1 MSASPFLCIG
11 HRGAMGHVA
20 ENTLASIHK
29 ALELGAR
36 CVEIDVYHVDG
47 HLVVFH
53 DDRLE
58 RTTNGRG
65 NLSDQ
70 TFDYLRSLDAGGG
83 EPIPTLE
90 EVCCEIEGRACINIE
105 LKGPN
110 TAAPVAAFVKGLIGK
125 GWSYKSILVSS
136 FDHRAL
142 VETKLLDPLIQL
154 GVLIKRVMAEGAEFA
169 AELGAFSVHPSLK
182 CVDQHFVD
190 DAHARNINVYVYTVN
205 DPADIARMH
214 GLGVDGVFTNFP
226 ERVVTQYAQPG
237 VEGVWTSSKHEPT
250 ANGRING

>member
-1 MSASPFLCIG
+1 MNSPNPFFLCIG

-20 ENTLASIHK
+20 ENTLASIRK

-36 CVEIDVYHVDG
+36 CVEIDVYHVDRQ
-47 HLVVFH
+47 LVVFH

-65 NLSDQ
+65 NLWDQ

-83 EPIPTLE
+83 EQIPTLE
-90 EVCCEIEGRACINIE
+90 EVCREIEGRACINIE

-110 TAAPVAAFVKGLIGK
+110 TAAPVASFIGELIGK

-136 FDHRAL
+136 FDHSKL
-142 VETKLLDPLIQL
+142 EETKRLDPLIQL
-154 GVLIKRVMAEGAEFA
+154 GVLIERLRGEDAEFA
-169 AELGAFSVHPSLK
+169 AGLGAFSLHPSLK

-190 DAHARNINVYVYTVN
+190 DAHARNMNVYVYTVN

-226 ERVVTQYAQPG
+226 ERVVAQYAQPG
-237 VEGVWTSSKHEPT
+237 VEDGWT
-250 ANGRING
+250 GRRS